1 MKSHP
6 YPLLSLMLTVL
17 IPFAFKVAKCIETY
31 SKMLEYD
38 KSYRLIFYY
47 YSLYAKNVIVNARR
61 IVIEF
66 NKLSRFLSFAE
77 LVPFV

>member
-6 YPLLSLMLTVL
+6 YPLLGLMLTVL

-38 KSYRLIFYY
+38 KPYRLIFYY
-47 YSLYAKNVIVNARR
+47 NLYAKNLIVNARR
-61 IVIEF
+61 IVIECS
-66 NKLSRFLSFAE
+66 KLSRFLSFAE